1 MIAELRSP
9 RHVQNHLTRVSPDA
23 QPSQFLQG
31 KPASLLQ
38 RLAPQLQP
46 AVTSRA
52 PNLHPQR
59 LLSTVPV
66 PDQEVL
72 LRHES
77 RAALLHP
84 KQVGESLRSTE
95 RFSTTSTARSNQRLR
110 LFDL

>member
-9 RHVQNHLTRVSPDA
+9 QHVQNHLTRVSPDA
-23 QPSQFLQG
+23 QPSQVPQG
-31 KPASLLQ
+31 EPASLLQ
-38 RLAPQLQP
+38 RSAPQLQP

-59 LLSTVPV
+59 LLSTVSV

-72 LRHES
+72 LRHEG

-84 KQVGESLRSTE
+84 QQIGEGLRSTE
-95 RFSTTSTARSNQRLR
+95 RFSTTSTAQSNQRLR
-110 LFDL
+110 PFDL